1 MLLVDWPMPDKCSL
15 CPFYTYFESDSYG
28 DCLLLHD
35 DYSEINEGF
44 EGKLDKCPLIEVDW
58 LLEFV
63 DFEGG
68 EKYRQWLWTNW

>member
-44 EGKLDKCPLIEVDW
+44 EGKLDKCPLIEVD
-58 LLEFV
+58 
-63 DFEGG
+63 
-68 EKYRQWLWTNW
+68 